1 MKKRLTLETVQ
12 KSMLKSQ
19 ARDKGWTLCVGA
31 GISTPL
37 FPTWEELV
45 RDIILDIHPQISS
58 YAVNEIVS
66 HNNLDTL
73 IQAAYNIKNRDYK
86 FEDYLSEKLY
96 NKLKQNIEPKYW
108 SQFCELF
115 TCPHAN
121 SYDIPNW
128 KPFIELRDK
137 IFKGTTAYSLAKLIA
152 TIGFDVYKPNAILSF
167 NAEPLLFA
175 LINSFTREKAIQTGK
190 TTPELVELVT
200 NSIVSYSKNKIPYCF
215 CHGAL
220 LSWLATKQDKRYDVD
235 SKLVFLE
242 NQYLHM
248 SNNSFS
254 WQSTIFLN
262 HCINSAMVFIGVSL
276 SDPNMRKWLSWV
288 QYERSADI
296 NQSVDSTKHFWIT
309 KEPDNEETMKWMEA
323 SVYHLGVR
331 IIWIKEWNEATNALK
346 KILGI

>member
-1 MKKRLTLETVQ
+1 MKHRLTYENVQ
-12 KSMLKSQ
+12 KSMLKTQ

-31 GISTPL
+31 GISSPL

-45 RDIILDIHPQISS
+45 RDIICDISPQISS
-58 YAVNEIVS
+58 SAVDEIIS
-66 HNNLDTL
+66 HNNLDAL
-73 IQAAYNIKNRDYK
+73 IQAAFNLKNDDSK

-96 NKLKQNIEPKYW
+96 NRLKGLVDPNYW
-108 SQFCELF
+108 KQFCTIF

-121 SYDIPNW
+121 AYDKSHW
-128 KPFIELRDK
+128 EPFIKLRDER
-137 IFKGTTAYSLAKLIA
+137 FKNVTAYTLAKLIA
-152 TIGFDVYKPNAILSF
+152 AIGFGEYKPNAILSF

-175 LINSFTREKAIQTGK
+175 LINSFTREKAIRAGK
-190 TTPELVELVT
+190 TMPELVELVT
-200 NSIVSYSKNKIPYCF
+200 NSIVSYTKNKIPYCF

-220 LSWLATKQDKRYDVD
+220 LSWLAVKHDKRYDVD

-254 WQSTIFLN
+254 WQSTTFLN

-288 QYERSADI
+288 QHERSADI
-296 NQSVDSTKHFWIT
+296 NQNVDSTKHFWIT
-309 KEPDNEETMKWMEA
+309 KEPDNEETMNWMEA